1 MVQID
6 RVMDARARFYD
17 PVCFCSEV
25 KVSLPYSYLTATIEL
40 DQQQIKSLGNT
51 STAGHLGNII
61 GRKHCIPKYI
71 YIEQSFY
78 YVHIG
83 NIFGQILGKQ
93 RCFDQSHI

>member
-1 MVQID
+1 
-6 RVMDARARFYD
+6 MDSPSSA
-17 PVCFCSEV
+17 SEWQFFAFIQW
-25 KVSLPYSYLTATIEL
+25 YLTATIEL